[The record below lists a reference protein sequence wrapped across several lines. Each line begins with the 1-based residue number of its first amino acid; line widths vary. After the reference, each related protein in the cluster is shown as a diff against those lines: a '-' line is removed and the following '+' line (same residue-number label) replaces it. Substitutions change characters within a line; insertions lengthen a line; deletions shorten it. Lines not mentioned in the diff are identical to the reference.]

1 MESRECRVYEVIT
14 PKNLTCFTNGLLS
27 VSSLLDSFCNIFEI
41 DSNTLT
47 YNKELMKKD
56 IDKYG
61 IFSYEEYQGKL
72 SKQAYEMLNLQYMKV
87 ALGKGVITQ
96 EHRLYLRDF
105 FNENAANFK
114 SKFDL

>member
-27 VSSLLDSFCNIFEI
+27 VSSFLDKFCNIFEI

-47 YNKELMKKD
+47 YDKELMEKD
-56 IDKYG
+56 IAKYG
-61 IFSYEEYQGKL
+61 IFSCKECKL
-72 SKQAYEMLNLQYMKV
+72 SKQAYEMLNLQYLKV
-87 ALGKGVITQ
+87 ALGKGVVTQ